1 MRLWLIFLAA
11 VQLVS
16 PLAAQR
22 FDLNKGWK
30 IQSSAKVSA
39 AGESLSTPVA
49 DTSGWIN
56 TEVPA
61 TVVATHVKNG
71 LYPDPYFGKN
81 LRSLPGVTYPE
92 GQNFSNIPMSPDSP
106 FAVPWWYRTEFVI
119 PKTSPE
125 TLTLHFDGLNYRA
138 NVWLNGQQIG
148 KADDVAGAWRRF
160 EFDIS
165 KVARHG
171 EKNVLAVQVFAPTEH
186 DLAITFVDWYPQP
199 PDKNMGLWRPVYI
212 TASGPVT
219 VRYPLVTSK
228 IDSQANTAALTISAD
243 LANRSEK
250 PVKGNVVA
258 TIATTRVSKPIEL
271 AAGAATEIELS
282 PADFPQLV
290 MKDPKLWWPAQM
302 GTPNLYD
309 LDLAVEVDGKISERQ
324 HQKFGIREITSD
336 INGKGRLFKV
346 NGKPIL
352 VRGGGWAVDM
362 LLRYDPK
369 RMEHEVRYA
378 QDMGMNTIRLE
389 GKLEPESF
397 FELTDRLG
405 MLVMAGWCCC
415 DHWEKWENWKS
426 EDHTIAD
433 ASQHDQIKR
442 LRRHPSMLVWL
453 NGSDNP
459 PPPDVEQSYISVL
472 KQCKWP
478 NPYISSATAQVSK
491 VTGETGVKMTGPYD
505 YVAPAYWLVDDT
517 QGGAWGF
524 NTETSPGPAVPPIE
538 SLRKML
544 PREHLWPIDDWWNF
558 HAGGQEF
565 KNIQIYTDALNR
577 RYGEASSAEEFAVK
591 AQAMNYEGIRAMFE
605 GYSRNKYTS
614 TGVIQWMLNNG
625 WPSLIW
631 HLYDYYL
638 LPGGGYFGAKTA
650 MRPVHAQY
658 SYDDNSVWFV
668 NSQYQDVKGVKVRVA
683 IVDFGMKERFAKEL
697 SVDAEPDGVKKI
709 LGLPQIGDLTT
720 TYFVVLTTSNAAGK
734 RIDSNVYWLST
745 ASETFDWTGHK
756 WYYTPAKTFADFT
769 QLNSLPK
776 VKLTKSVR
784 TVREAGKVRTLVTVK
799 NPSKSIAFMV
809 RLKAQQKGQEVLPVL
824 WEDNYF
830 SLLPGEE
837 RQVTAM
843 HEADAVGPG
852 PLQVVAEGW
861 NVSE

>member
-1 MRLWLIFLAA
+1 MRLWVLLFATLQLAI
-11 VQLVS
+11 
-16 PLAAQR
+16 PLAAQKIE
-22 FDLNKGWK
+22 LSKGWK
-30 IQSSAKVSA
+30 IQSSAKVASP
-39 AGESLSTPVA
+39 GETLSTPA
-49 DTSGWIN
+49 AETRGWID

-71 LYPDPYFGKN
+71 LYPDPFFGKN

-92 GQNFSNIPMSPDSP
+92 GQNFSNLPMSPESP

-119 PKTSPE
+119 PKTAPK

-138 NVWLNGQQIG
+138 NVWLNGKQIG

-165 KVARHG
+165 KVAVRG
-171 EKNVLAVQVFAPTEH
+171 SKNVLAVQVFAPTEH

-212 TASGPVT
+212 TASGAVT

-243 LANRSEK
+243 LANHTDT
-250 PVKGNVVA
+250 PVRGNLIA
-258 TIATTRVSKPIEL
+258 TIGTTRVSRPIDL
-271 AAGAATEIELS
+271 AAGGETEVELS
-282 PADFPQLV
+282 PEDFPQLV
-290 MKDPKLWWPAQM
+290 IQNPKLWWPAQM

-309 LDLAVEVDGKISERQ
+309 LEVSVEVNGKLSDRKRQ
-324 HQKFGIREITSD
+324 KIGIREITSEL
-336 INGKGRLFKV
+336 NGKGRLFKV

-352 VRGGGWAVDM
+352 IRGGGWAVDM
-362 LLRYDPK
+362 MVRFDPK

-378 QDMGMNTIRLE
+378 LDMGMNTIRLE
-389 GKLEPESF
+389 GKLEPEAF

-415 DHWEKWENWKS
+415 DHWEKWENWKA
-426 EDHTIAD
+426 EDHKIAE
-433 ASQHDQIKR
+433 ASQRDQIKR
-442 LRRHPSMLVWL
+442 LRSHPSMLVWL

-459 PPPDVEQSYISVL
+459 PPPDVEQAYISVL

-505 YVAPAYWLVDDT
+505 YVAPAYWLVDDSR
-517 QGGAWGF
+517 GGAWGF

-544 PREHLWPIDDWWNF
+544 PKEHLWPIDDWWNF

-565 KNIQIYTDALNR
+565 KDIEIYTDALIK
-577 RYGEASSAEEFAVK
+577 RYGEAGSAEEYAVK

-605 GYSRNKYTS
+605 GYSRNKYRS

-638 LPGGGYFGAKTA
+638 LPGGGYFGAKKA
-650 MRPVHAQY
+650 MVPVHAQY
-658 SYDDNSVWFV
+658 SYDDNSIWLV
-668 NSQYQDVKGVKVRVA
+668 NSQYQALKGLKIRAAVL
-683 IVDFGMKERFAKEL
+683 DFGMKERFAKEV
-697 SVDAEPDGVKKI
+697 SVDAEPDSVKKV
-709 LGLPQIGDLTT
+709 LDLPNMDDLTK
-720 TYFVVLTTSNAAGK
+720 TYFVVLTMSDASGK
-734 RIDSNVYWLST
+734 RIDSNLYWLST
-745 ASETFDWTGHK
+745 SPETFDWAGHK
-756 WYYTPAKTFADFT
+756 WYYTPTKTFADFT

-784 TVREAGKVRTLVTVK
+784 TARQADKVRTTVTLK
-799 NPSKSIAFMV
+799 NPSKTIAFMV
-809 RLKAQQKGQEVLPVL
+809 RLKAEQKGQELLPVL

-837 RQVTAM
+837 RQVTAT
-843 HEADAVGPG
+843 HDADVAGTA
-852 PLQVVAEGW
+852 PLQVVAQGW
-861 NVSE
+861 NVTE